1 MIPYV
6 KYNYFHKEQ
15 KRKLKNNPYLQ
26 QNLIYDKERDLF
38 ICPNN
43 RELIH
48 IDTYTRTTDMG
59 YESKVDRYVCEDCS
73 DCPLKSEC
81 TKAKG
86 NRVIEVNHS
95 LNEYKR
101 RVRDLLTSERGLYH
115 RSKRPIEPEAVFGQ
129 IKDAHHFRR
138 FRLRSLSKVSVEFG
152 LVAMAHNIRKI
163 AKLIGDT
170 TINNR
175 NNKIYNNDSGYSA
188 THVPVA

>member
-1 MIPYV
+1 
-6 KYNYFHKEQ
+6 
-15 KRKLKNNPYLQ
+15 
-26 QNLIYDKERDLF
+26 
-38 ICPNN
+38 
-43 RELIH
+43 
-48 IDTYTRTTDMG
+48 MG

-101 RVRDLLTSERGLYH
+101 RVRDLLTSEC
-115 RSKRPIEPEAVFGQ
+115 PVEPEAVFGQ
-129 IKDAHHFRR
+129 NKDAHHFRR

-152 LVAMAHNIRKI
+152 LVAMAHNIRKMV
-163 AKLIGDT
+163 KLIGDT

-175 NNKIYNNDSGYSA
+175 NNTVHNNDSDFSA
-188 THVPVA
+188 AHMQVA